1 MIVADSAGL
10 EMTHHLPLPVLS
22 VSYTGTVLI
31 VLGFTPTAC
40 VIMCELVLFG
50 TVFIY
55 ITHFSGAH
63 KLCMSLC

>member
-10 EMTHHLPLPVLS
+10 EMTHHLPVAMVS

-31 VLGFTPTAC
+31 VLGFMPTAC
-40 VIMCELVLFG
+40 VIMCELVLVG

-55 ITHFSGAH
+55 ITHFSRAH